1 LLLVEREVGG
11 LEVVGGD
18 HGCEELCACSGRGS
32 HGNGREEEDWGRS
45 QEGDRG
51 RGGQARCTRR
61 ECFLLFLL
69 PFSLSKDEGT
79 RIFKGLP

>member
-1 LLLVEREVGG
+1 LLLGEREVGG

-18 HGCEELCACSGRGS
+18 HGCARLWSAQ
-32 HGNGREEEDWGRS
+32 EEETMAMAGRREDRGRS
-45 QEGDRG
+45 QEGD